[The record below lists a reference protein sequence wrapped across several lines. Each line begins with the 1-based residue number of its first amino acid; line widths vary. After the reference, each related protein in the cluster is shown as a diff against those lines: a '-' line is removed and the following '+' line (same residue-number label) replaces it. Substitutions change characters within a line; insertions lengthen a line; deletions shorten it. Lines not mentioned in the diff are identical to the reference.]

1 MGSSHAIRFT
11 STTTLGGKAGWP
23 PASRLLIEA
32 REALVEET
40 VAPFADNLPR
50 GIQARRDDIV
60 GQSLGGQQDELRA
73 DDVSIR

>member
-1 MGSSHAIRFT
+1 M
-11 STTTLGGKAGWP
+11 TLGGKAGWS
-23 PASRLLIEA
+23 PASRLLFEA
-32 REALVEET
+32 REALVKEA

-60 GQSLGGQQDELRA
+60 GETLGGQQDQLRA